1 MSDLKN
7 IFQYHNNS
15 KHSYYSFAPGP
26 GYMDWDSQPD
36 PFRTYEGAD
45 TVSLK
50 QILQAERPFF
60 SEALKG
66 SLFDSFQVNFDS
78 ISQFFYNSLAISAW
92 KSYQGTKWAL
102 RVNPSSGNLHPTESY
117 LISGPIMGLTNSP
130 TISHYSPLSHSLE
143 IRANF
148 SNEVW
153 AKMVKGLP
161 ANMIFIGLSSIY
173 WREAWKYGLRAF
185 RYCHH
190 DLGHAM
196 AAINFSCAC
205 LGWRANLANHFS
217 TKDLECILGLVHTNE
232 NEVEVPDCLIAIIP
246 NQEPSKININEQFI
260 SDDFLKLTWH
270 GTPNILS
277 SNHIDWEGIQEAS
290 KSCEKPFTESQL
302 NLESELEVSSDLL
315 DNDTFSLQKAIHQ
328 RRSAVSMDRKTRI
341 DHDTFY
347 QFLIKTTPQL
357 NPIPFQSFPWQPQVH
372 LGLFVHRVNDLPS
385 GLYFL
390 VRNKSHL
397 EELREKFKKEF
408 LWKKPDSCPEDLDL
422 FLLEQG
428 DYLGASK
435 SVSCGQDIAG
445 DGCFSLGMISAFEKP
460 LTQYGSWFYP
470 RLFWECGAV
479 GQVLYLQAE
488 VSGIRSTGIGCFFDD
503 PVHDIFG
510 IKDMRYQS
518 LYHFT
523 VGGPVE
529 DKRLTTLPPY

>member
-1 MSDLKN
+1 MSDLKD

-15 KHSYYSFAPGP
+15 KHGYYSFAPGP

-36 PFRTYEGAD
+36 PFRKYEGAE
-45 TVSLK
+45 TVSLRQTPPK
-50 QILQAERPFF
+50 ERPFF

-66 SLFDSFQVNFDS
+66 SLFDSSQVNFDS
-78 ISQFFYNSLAISAW
+78 ISQLFYDSLAISAW

-148 SNEVW
+148 PNEVW
-153 AKMVKGLP
+153 TKMVKGLP
-161 ANMIFIGLSSIY
+161 ADTIFIGLSSIY

-196 AAINFSCAC
+196 AAISFSCAC
-205 LGWRANLANHFS
+205 LGWRANLVDRFS

-246 NQEPSKININEQFI
+246 NQESSKININKQFI
-260 SDDFLKLTWH
+260 ADDFLKLTWH
-270 GTPNILS
+270 GIPNILS
-277 SNHIDWEGIQEAS
+277 SDHLEWEGIQEAS
-290 KSCEKPFTESQL
+290 KSCEKPFTESHL
-302 NLESELEVSSDLL
+302 NLERELEVLSDLL
-315 DNDTFSLQKAIHQ
+315 DNDTYPLQKAIHQ

-341 DHDTFY
+341 DRKTFY
-347 QFLIKTTPQL
+347 QFLIKTNPQL
-357 NPIPFQSFPWQPQVH
+357 NPAPFQSFSWEPQVH
-372 LGLFVHRVNDLPS
+372 LGLFVHRVNDLPT
-385 GLYFL
+385 GLYLL
-390 VRNKSHL
+390 VRNKKYL
-397 EELREKFKKEF
+397 RELRENFKKEF
-408 LWKKPDSCPEDLDL
+408 LWEKPDFCPADLDL

-470 RLFWECGAV
+470 RLFWECGAI

-503 PVHDIFG
+503 PVHG
-510 IKDMRYQS
+510 ILGIEDMSYQS

>member
-7 IFQYHNNS
+7 IYQYHNNS
-15 KHSYYSFAPGP
+15 KHGYYSSAPSP

-36 PFRTYEGAD
+36 PFRKYEGAD
-45 TVSLK
+45 TISLK
-50 QILQAERPFF
+50 KIPQAERPFF

-66 SLFDSFQVNFDS
+66 SLSDSFQVTFDS
-78 ISQFFYNSLAISAW
+78 ISQLFYDSLAISAW
-92 KSYQGTKWAL
+92 KSYQDTKWAL

-117 LISGPIMGLTNSP
+117 LISGPIRNLTSSP

-148 SNEVW
+148 PDEVW
-153 AKMVKGLP
+153 EKIVKGLP
-161 ANMIFIGLSSIY
+161 GDTVFIGLSSIY

-205 LGWRANLANHFS
+205 LGWRTNLVNHLS
-217 TKDLECILGLVHTNE
+217 TKDLECVLGLVHTNDD
-232 NEVEVPDCLIAIIP
+232 EVEVPDCIIAIVP
-246 NQEPSKININEQFI
+246 NRQHSKINIKNQFLA
-260 SDDFLKLTWH
+260 DDFLKLTWH
-270 GTPNILS
+270 GRPNILS
-277 SNHIDWEGIQEAS
+277 SSHVEWEGIQEAS
-290 KSCEKPFTESQL
+290 KSCEKPVTETQL
-302 NLESELEVSSDLL
+302 NLESELNVLSDLL
-315 DNDTFSLQKAIHQ
+315 DNDTYPLQKAIHR
-328 RRSAVSMDRKTRI
+328 RRSAVSMDRKTQI
-341 DHDTFY
+341 DRDTFF
-347 QFLIKTTPQL
+347 QFLIKTCPQF
-357 NPIPFQSFPWQPQVH
+357 NPAPFQSFPWEPQVH
-372 LGLFVHRVNDLPS
+372 LGLFVHRVNHLPT
-385 GLYFL
+385 GLYLL
-390 VRNKSHL
+390 VRNENHL
-397 EELREKFKKEF
+397 KEIKEKFKKEF
-408 LWKKPDSCPEDLDL
+408 LWRKPDFCPEALGL
-422 FLLEQG
+422 FLLEEG
-428 DYLGASK
+428 DYVGLSK

-445 DGCFSLGMISAFEKP
+445 DGCFSLGMLSAFEKP

-470 RLFWECGAV
+470 RLYWECGAI

-510 IKDMRYQS
+510 IKDMSYQT

-529 DKRLTTLPPY
+529 DRRLTTLPPY

>member
-1 MSDLKN
+1 MRDLKN
-7 IFQYHNNS
+7 IYQYHNNS
-15 KHSYYSFAPGP
+15 KHGYYSSAPSP

-36 PFRTYEGAD
+36 PFRKYEGAD
-45 TVSLK
+45 TISLK
-50 QILQAERPFF
+50 KIPQAEKPFF
-60 SEALKG
+60 SEALKD
-66 SLFDSFQVNFDS
+66 SLSDSCQVNFDS
-78 ISQFFYNSLAISAW
+78 ISQLFYDSLAISAW

-117 LISGPIMGLTNSP
+117 LISGPIRNLTSSP
-130 TISHYSPLSHSLE
+130 TISHYSPLNHSLE

-148 SNEVW
+148 PDEVW
-153 AKMVKGLP
+153 KKIVKGLP
-161 ANMIFIGLSSIY
+161 DDTIFIGLSSIY

-205 LGWRANLANHFS
+205 LGWRANLVNHFS
-217 TKDLECILGLVHTNE
+217 TKDLECILGLVHTND
-232 NEVEVPDCLIAIIP
+232 NEVEVPDCLIAIVP
-246 NQEPSKININEQFI
+246 NRQHSKMNIKNQFI
-260 SDDFLKLTWH
+260 ADDFLKLTWC

-277 SNHIDWEGIQEAS
+277 SSHVKWEGIQEAS
-290 KSCEKPFTESQL
+290 KSCEKPVTETQL
-302 NLESELEVSSDLL
+302 NFESELNVLSDLL
-315 DNDTFSLQKAIHQ
+315 DNDTYPLQKAIHQ

-341 DHDTFY
+341 DRNTFF
-347 QFLIKTTPQL
+347 QFLIKTSPQL
-357 NPIPFQSFPWQPQVH
+357 NPASFQSFPWEPQVH
-372 LGLFVHRVNDLPS
+372 LGLFVHRVNDLPT
-385 GLYFL
+385 GLYLL
-390 VRNKSHL
+390 VRNKNHL
-397 EELREKFKKEF
+397 EELKKKFKKEF
-408 LWKKPDSCPEDLDL
+408 LWRKPAFCPEALGL
-422 FLLEQG
+422 FLLEEG
-428 DYLGASK
+428 DYVGLSK

-445 DGCFSLGMISAFEKP
+445 DGCFSLGMLSAFEKP

-470 RLFWECGAV
+470 RLFWECGAI

-510 IKDMRYQS
+510 IKDMSYQT

-529 DKRLTTLPPY
+529 DRRLTTLPPY